1 MLCVGAAAKG
11 RFYCAA
17 IVTASIAIGAAS
29 PATAATYYWNDSEPG
44 LSRPERPTPHRH
56 QKARHNPDKAARTAE
71 REAAKPQGPLIL
83 AISINKQQV
92 KIYDGNGLFTEAPV
106 STGMPGHA
114 TPLGVFSVIQKQ
126 KFHRSNIYSG
136 APMPFMQR
144 ITWSGVALHAGVLP
158 GYPASH
164 GCIRMPPGFAVK
176 MYGWTRMGA
185 RVLVTP
191 GELAPSSFE
200 HPLLAAFKAEQPTA
214 AAQPQPNAPA
224 ATKSDK
230 GADVSK
236 PLTVGSNLELRTTI
250 GHDDGV
256 QRVTD
261 LASVPL
267 RGQTHTAD
275 AGSATGGVITV
286 SDAAPGPAAAV
297 SRGEAAPEEPTK
309 DETPTMPTTEPA
321 DKAESKSE
329 SKSDQAVADVP
340 TKPGAPVSAAIP
352 DKAEGKPADGE
363 AVKLDDAAAVKAAAT
378 PAAST
383 PKADATTPAKAI
395 DDKPVTDRATADKP
409 DDAAKAPDVKAPDVK
424 AADVKPADAAKDPAR
439 LTDGDKPAPT
449 KPELKRNSQVAIFI
463 SRKDSKLY
471 VRQNFAPVFN
481 TAITIAASDRPLG
494 THVFTAAADKA
505 GSNAMHWSVISL
517 PAPRSL
523 ARNADGERATRRGK
537 KGGEAEVKAAPV
549 PDSAAEALDRITI
562 PADVMAWLGEALSS
576 GSSLIVSDQGI
587 NQGETGEGTDFIVS
601 LR

>member
-1 MLCVGAAAKG
+1 MLCVGAAARG

-17 IVTASIAIGAAS
+17 IVTASIAVGASS

-44 LSRPERPTPHRH
+44 LSHTERPVSQRHR
-56 QKARHNPDKAARTAE
+56 QARHNPDKAARTAE
-71 REAAKPQGPLIL
+71 KEAAKPQGPLVL

-92 KIYDGNGLFTEAPV
+92 KIYDDNGLFTEAPV
-106 STGMPGHA
+106 STGMAGHA

-191 GELAPSSFE
+191 GETAPSHFV
-200 HPLLAAFKAEQPTA
+200 HPLLLAFKAPQPTA
-214 AAQPQPNAPA
+214 AAQPQTNAPA
-224 ATKSDK
+224 ATKTDK

-236 PLTVGSNLELRTTI
+236 PLTIGSSLDLRSTI
-250 GHDDGV
+250 GHDDGAK
-256 QRVTD
+256 RATD
-261 LASVPL
+261 LASPPL

-275 AGSATGGVITV
+275 AGSATGGIITV
-286 SDAAPGPAAAV
+286 SDAVPETAAPH
-297 SRGEAAPEEPTK
+297 SEAAPEDQKVDTSSAPK
-309 DETPTMPTTEPA
+309 ADATEPA
-321 DKAESKSE
+321 GKSE
-329 SKSDQAVADVP
+329 SKPDEAVVDLP
-340 TKPGAPVSAAIP
+340 TKPGAPISAETA
-352 DKAEGKPADGE
+352 DKTEAKPAEGEAAKPDN
-363 AVKLDDAAAVKAAAT
+363 AAVKAAAT
-378 PAAST
+378 PAGST
-383 PKADATTPAKAI
+383 PKADATTPAKTA
-395 DDKPVTDRATADKP
+395 DDKPATDSAAADKP
-409 DDAAKAPDVKAPDVK
+409 TDAAKA
-424 AADVKPADAAKDPAR
+424 ADIKPADAKPADAKDPTR

-449 KPELKRNSQVAIFI
+449 KPELKRNSQIAIFI

-471 VRQNFAPVFN
+471 VRQSFAPVFN
-481 TAITIAASDRPLG
+481 TPVTIAPSDRPLG
-494 THVFTAAADKA
+494 THVFTAAIDKA
-505 GSNAMHWSVISL
+505 DSNAMHWSVISL
-517 PAPRSL
+517 PASRSL
-523 ARNADGERATRRGK
+523 ARHDDGERATRRGK
-537 KGGEAEVKAAPV
+537 KSAEAEVKAAVV